1 MSEGI
6 GDELIGI
13 DLGDERLNK
22 RSKHLLEAL
31 ADDPEASINA
41 ACDGWGDTVAAYRF
55 FNNDAVTPEEILR
68 PHREATIRRMRE
80 HPVVLLVQ
88 DTSDSTS
95 PSTRPRMRGASTRP
109 SVSGCM
115 RIRIWQSRPAN
126 WLWAWWA
133 STFSTGHRRRL
144 ANPTNGVPARRD

>member
-68 PHREATIRRMRE
+68 PHREATIRRIRE

-88 DTSDSTS
+88 DTSELDFTRISTTSSSRPSNNLARVPSTS
-95 PSTRPRMRGASTRP
+95 FARRWLGAPR
-109 SVSGCM
+109 
-115 RIRIWQSRPAN
+115 
-126 WLWAWWA
+126 
-133 STFSTGHRRRL
+133 
-144 ANPTNGVPARRD
+144 NPTQPREKPRIARCAMKSPAPNC